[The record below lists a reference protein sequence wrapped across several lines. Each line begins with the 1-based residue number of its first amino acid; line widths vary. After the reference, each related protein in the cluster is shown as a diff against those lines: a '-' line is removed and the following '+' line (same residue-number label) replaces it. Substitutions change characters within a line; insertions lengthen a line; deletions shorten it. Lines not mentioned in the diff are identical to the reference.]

1 MRRASYQAVDA
12 EPRPNADSRAFF
24 LIHWH
29 NEQVTDIT
37 DVQSAWL
44 TAQDLEQIRERLP
57 IVYID
62 AIPVRVDETGQVTRI
77 GLLLRGR
84 PDGSISRAVVSGRVL
99 YGERIREAL
108 LRHIE
113 KDLGGVALPQIPT
126 NPAPFTVAEYFPDPE
141 ISGFHDP
148 RQHAVSLVYVV
159 PVKGDCAPSQD
170 ALDLVWLTPAEAIS
184 QNVRVEM
191 TGGQDVLVQLALA
204 HAGVL
209 S

>member
-1 MRRASYQAVDA
+1 M
-12 EPRPNADSRAFF
+12 
-24 LIHWH
+24 
-29 NEQVTDIT
+29 TDIT
-37 DVQSAWL
+37 DVQTNWL

-62 AIPVRVDETGQVTRI
+62 AIPVRVDESGQVTKI

-84 PDGSISRAVVSGRVL
+84 PDGSISRAVISGRVL

-113 KDLGGVALPQIPT
+113 KDLGSVALPQIPI
-126 NPAPFTVAEYFPDPE
+126 NPAPFTVAEYFPDPD

-159 PVKGDCAPSQD
+159 PVKGDCEPSQD
-170 ALDLVWLTPAEAIS
+170 ALDLVWVTPAEAIS

-204 HAGVL
+204 HSGVL
-209 S
+209 F